1 MTGESEAE
9 EAPML
14 RCETIRTCSHEKVAE
29 AAILSIGA
37 PFEARVR
44 LLAATAG
51 KSPGAYVAG
60 LVARFDEEAT
70 DRDME
75 ALRLATVG
83 ADTPILEGLR
93 WIVEFMLDGSSGNT
107 AGGGAGRMTSRGRSA
122 RRPPE
127 RCAKAA

>member
-1 MTGESEAE
+1 
-9 EAPML
+9 ML
-14 RCETIRTCSHEKVAE
+14 RCEIIRTCSHEKVAE

-37 PFEARVR
+37 PFETRVR

-60 LVARFDEEAT
+60 LVAGFDEEAT

-75 ALRLATVG
+75 ALRLATVRT
-83 ADTPILEGLR
+83 DTPILEGLR
-93 WIVEFMLDGSSGNT
+93 WIVEFMLDNSAGNA
-107 AGGGAGRMTSRGRSA
+107 AGGGAGRIASRGRA
-122 RRPPE
+122 GRRPPE